1 MKKSKKHVQ
10 FHSAKWFWPSIFA
23 HDDEASTRH
32 SKAQERAS
40 SAAWCSLW
48 ALSCNI
54 ETCTG
59 QLVALYENLKDPTRP
74 FLMDCFHENQRP
86 TTTQVSY
93 PSILINGIEEFWLQW
108 LADGS
113 SSGCNHY
120 WPTQKLMNME
130 KSLLQI
136 KSWNSHLFVRPHHLS
151 TQFVFAIQAPNM
163 ALLCCNPYRV

>member
-1 MKKSKKHVQ
+1 
-10 FHSAKWFWPSIFA
+10 
-23 HDDEASTRH
+23 
-32 SKAQERAS
+32 
-40 SAAWCSLW
+40 
-48 ALSCNI
+48 
-54 ETCTG
+54 
-59 QLVALYENLKDPTRP
+59 
-74 FLMDCFHENQRP
+74 MDCFHENQRP